1 MDTRTFLTYCFLT
14 FLLLSLILPI
24 ILQYV
29 LKVYFVHFNRIT
41 ITIYGWYIMI
51 YLVIQF
57 VLAFLNNN
65 SINKLVFRESLEH
78 GSLSPFNVLVVG
90 YKENKD
96 YFRNCLQS
104 IQLLNNTHKIFV
116 VIDGNTPDDQYM
128 VDIFHEIF
136 PLNSK
141 HFVLDTFPDSNELSA
156 NTLSVILPQ
165 IQNHQ
170 FICVSQPH
178 AGKRHVMYTGF
189 FLSILEQKWSKS
201 SVECILCTDSDTVLH
216 PDSGTH
222 MHRVISS
229 NDKIG
234 GVAGNLGIFDHY
246 TSFVTFLSSLRY
258 WYAFNLERAY
268 QSFNNYVL
276 CISGPIGMYK
286 LSVLEKVVDDW
297 KSQTFLGQPCT
308 YGDDRHLTNKILSLG
323 YRVLFVP
330 SATAQTETPSSIYTF
345 FKQQTRWSKS
355 AYREMLWTIQQIH
368 KHSAFMTVDI
378 TYTTLYPFIVMG
390 YLLYVLYAGTTFELG
405 LYLSIILF
413 FGIVKSLYG
422 AFLGTPENLLYFSYG
437 IVYLCVVFPAKLW
450 ALLTL
455 KDISWGTSSRKS
467 AFNSNFQ
474 IDFVFL
480 LGWNVVLLAGIIFNF
495 VRSKAFDYDFFFLV
509 IVLSIWTLVFISTF
523 AYTRIK
529 RERQLSK
536 KVA

>member
-65 SINKLVFRESLEH
+65 SINKMVFRESLEH

-128 VDIFHEIF
+128 VDIFRETF
-136 PLNSK
+136 PLNST
-141 HFVLDTFPDSNELSA
+141 HFALDTFPDSHGLS
-156 NTLSVILPQ
+156 SILPQ

-170 FICVSQPH
+170 FICISQPH

-201 SVECILCTDSDTVLH
+201 SIECILCTDSDTILH

-222 MHRVISS
+222 LHRVISS

-234 GVAGNLGIFDHY
+234 GVAGNLGIFDKY
-246 TSFVTFLSSLRY
+246 TSLVTFLSSLRY

-276 CISGPIGMYK
+276 CVSGPIGMYK

-308 YGDDRHLTNKILSLG
+308 YGDDRHLTNKILGLG

-378 TYTTLYPFIVMG
+378 TYTILYPFIVMG
-390 YLLYVLYAGTTFELG
+390 YLLYVLYAGNTFELA

-422 AFLGTPENLLYFSYG
+422 AFLGTPENLLYFTYG
-437 IVYLCVVFPAKLW
+437 IVYLSVVFPAKLW

-509 IVLSIWTLVFISTF
+509 IVLSIWTLVFTSTF

-529 RERQLSK
+529 QSQQHSK